1 MTFLQGN
8 MFQGD
13 TLPNP
18 GDAIARATVATSPT
32 SSINVRTSSNT
43 TTSRSPTTTTSGSS
57 SSTTTCG
64 GSILARN
71 SKSGSGKGVVYLLHS
86 ILHNWGTQDALT
98 ILRWV
103 AGGSVGLSSQF
114 FLFCCAINT
123 LSSLYFCP
131 AEWWSSQLAC
141 KLFEQVCCVSS
152 YIIMI
157 WWGAAA

>member
-13 TLPNP
+13 TLPTP
-18 GDAIARATVATSPT
+18 GDTITRTAAATSPT

-43 TTSRSPTTTTSGSS
+43 TMSG
-57 SSTTTCG
+57 STTTCG

-98 ILRWV
+98 ILR
-103 AGGSVGLSSQF
+103 
-114 FLFCCAINT
+114 
-123 LSSLYFCP
+123 
-131 AEWWSSQLAC
+131 
-141 KLFEQVCCVSS
+141 
-152 YIIMI
+152 
-157 WWGAAA
+157 